1 MIIQN
6 ICLSDIPAGSR
17 FKGKDGKIYTNII
30 VTELREKDKFDN
42 THTVYMSQ
50 SKEDREAK
58 AEKVYIGRGKEV
70 VYNNGGTPPA
80 NTTQPAQSVTPA
92 TDGDTLP
99 F

>member
-1 MIIQN
+1 MIVLN

-30 VTELREKDKFDN
+30 ATELREKDKFDN

-58 AEKVYIGRGKEV
+58 ADKLYIGRGKEV
-70 VYNNGGTPPA
+70 VYGGSKPA
-80 NTTQPAQSVTPA
+80 QTTQNDAPA
-92 TDGDTLP
+92 DGSGDNLP